1 MAGSQSLVSTTNTLT
16 FNTSATTATR
26 GPVVATVSL
35 SISALV
41 ATPAQ
46 ESVAQ
51 PFSASPEGF
60 FFYLTRQRSRVAAK
74 KAWVKPPKKTQ
85 RVRARK
91 AVAKV
96 VGIKEGG
103 GGLTNLLLL

>member
-16 FNTSATTATR
+16 FTTSATTATP

-51 PFSASPEGF
+51 PSCSSPEGS
-60 FFYLTRQRSRVAAK
+60 FYLTRQRSRVAAK
-74 KAWVKPPKKTQ
+74 KAWVEPPKKTQ
-85 RVRARK
+85 RVRPRK

-103 GGLTNLLLL
+103 GGVKNLLLL

>member
-16 FNTSATTATR
+16 FTTSATTATR

-51 PFSASPEGF
+51 LSSASPEGF
-60 FFYLTRQRSRVAAK
+60 FLLNTAK
-74 KAWVKPPKKTQ
+74 KPCCGQKSL
-85 RVRARK
+85 
-91 AVAKV
+91 
-96 VGIKEGG
+96 G
-103 GGLTNLLLL
+103 